1 MQPSKLS
8 TKRASKLVGFFLSAL
23 ALAACQAVAG
33 IEDRTLDPDFDAPPI
48 DPRCKDY
55 CTTVMKSCRGTH
67 ALYTTEKTC
76 LAVCGKFEPGD
87 DEDTSGNTLACR
99 MFHLEDAV
107 LEAESCPNIGPG
119 GNGKCGSDCE
129 AYCELYPQVCPGEYK
144 YASTAECKK
153 FCETLPQKPTYD
165 VVTDHDGDSVEC
177 RLMHTSSAI
186 LDPKTHCP
194 HAVIP
199 PTLPSCTGPVDA
211 SPSCEDYCNIEMVA
225 CDGDLAQ
232 YESMDQCLST
242 CEALEPGRNDDTVG
256 NTVGC
261 RRYHAY
267 NSSVSPSG
275 HCFHSGPTGDGHCG
289 DRGRVADGHTGN
301 CESYCALLPQG
312 CQAEFDSEFGS
323 AEKCMEACVELPEAD
338 YDSFYTV
345 AKAAESTGLHCRI
358 LHTVQALTDATQC
371 ASAIGQDACAP

>member
-1 MQPSKLS
+1 MQTSKLS
-8 TKRASKLVGFFLSAL
+8 TKRASKVVGFFLSAL

-33 IEDRTLDPDFDAPPI
+33 IEDRTLDPDFDKPPI
-48 DPRCKDY
+48 DPRCENY
-55 CTTVMKSCRGTH
+55 CTTVMKSCKGKN

-76 LAVCGKFEPGD
+76 LAVCAKFDPGD

-99 MFHLEDAV
+99 VFHLDEAV
-107 LEAESCPNIGPG
+107 LEPESCVGIGPG
-119 GNGKCGSDCE
+119 GNGTCGTDCE
-129 AYCELYPQVCPGEYK
+129 SYCQLYPQVCPAEYK
-144 YASTAECKK
+144 YGSTAECVK
-153 FCETLPQKPTYD
+153 FCETLPQKTTYD
-165 VVTDHDGDSVEC
+165 VETDHDGDSVEC
-177 RLMHTSSAI
+177 RLMHTSSAM
-186 LDPKTHCP
+186 LEPKTHCP

-199 PTLPSCTGPVDA
+199 PTLPSCTGAPDK

-225 CDGDLAQ
+225 CDGNLAQ
-232 YESMDQCLST
+232 YESMEQCLTT
-242 CEALEPGRNDDTVG
+242 CGALDPGRNDDTAG

-289 DRGRVADGHTGN
+289 DHGRIADGHTGP
-301 CESYCALLPQG
+301 CESYCALLPQA
-312 CQAEFDSEFGS
+312 CQAEFDSEFGT

-338 YDSFYTV
+338 YDSGYTI
-345 AKAAESTGLHCRI
+345 AKAAESTGLHCRV

-371 ASAIGQDACAP
+371 AAAIGQGDCAP